1 VLECSETLRLSLHP
15 NDRRAQSPLVAVGR
29 RVVEGDGFE
38 AEFYRLLTPPAAR
51 LGNHWLETACV
62 GIGRAVQH
70 TDGAAAA
77 ASGHL

>member
-1 VLECSETLRLSLHP
+1 
-15 NDRRAQSPLVAVGR
+15 
-29 RVVEGDGFE
+29 VEGDGFE

-70 TDGAAAA
+70 TDGAAAG